1 MAKMEKRQRNLL
13 IFLIIVVAGAAIDF
27 TINTEDYIK
36 YYGAE
41 KKKVAEKQSEIK
53 KPVIRQDQEIKL
65 KKYNKWDR
73 DPFRDLTVRNIIPVY
88 KPSQPQAVTLE
99 LKAISIAEGKSVA
112 MINSEILAEGGSI
125 EGYTVKSIQPRRVVL
140 EKDGQSKTLMLQ

>member
-27 TINTEDYIK
+27 TINTEDYLK
-36 YYGAE
+36 YYGGE
-41 KKKVAEKQSEIK
+41 KKESVKKQIDIIK
-53 KPVIRQDQEIKL
+53 PAVLQAQQIKL
-65 KKYNKWDR
+65 KKYKKWDR
-73 DPFRDLTVRNIIPVY
+73 DPFRDLTVRNTIPVY
-88 KPSQPQAVTLE
+88 RSKPQGVALE
-99 LKAISIAEGKSVA
+99 LKAISMAEGKSVA

-125 EGYTVKSIQPRRVVL
+125 EGYTVKSIQPRRVIL

>member
-13 IFLIIVVAGAAIDF
+13 IFLIIVLAGAGIDF
-27 TINTEDYIK
+27 AVNTEDYLK
-36 YYGAE
+36 YYGGDVKEQAIQE
-41 KKKVAEKQSEIK
+41 NKVA
-53 KPVIRQDQEIKL
+53 KPKIAESQEMKL
-65 KKYNKWDR
+65 RHYNEWNR
-73 DPFRDLTVRNIIPVY
+73 DPFHDLTVRTTTPAY
-88 KPSQPQAVTLE
+88 KPRVQGITLE

-140 EKDGQSKTLMLQ
+140 EKNGQSKTLMLQ